1 MLLKIPGVYGPFRD
15 SELLAAVIPDHVL
28 PGDRTLDLFTGSGI
42 QAITAGR
49 AGAGDVWA
57 VDVSRR
63 AVASAAINGRLNGVR
78 VNARMGDMFAPVPGQ
93 SFDVITANP
102 PYVPEVETGG
112 AATRGAARAWEAGA
126 DGRKFLDPLLAGLRR
141 HIRPGGRALIVHS
154 SLCGI
159 DRSLQRLDE
168 AGFEAEVIVSESAPL
183 GPITAPRA
191 DTLERLGLL
200 EPGVRTEETIVIK
213 AVLRASVP
221 APVPE
226 LVLASA

>member
-1 MLLKIPGVYGPFRD
+1 MLLKIPGVYGPYRD
-15 SELLAAVIPDHVL
+15 SELLAQTIPDHVTR
-28 PGDRTLDLFTGSGI
+28 GDRTLDLFTGSGI

-63 AVASAAINGRLNGVR
+63 AVASAAINGRLSGVR
-78 VNARMGDMFAPVPGQ
+78 VNARRGDMFAPVADQ

-102 PYVPEVETGG
+102 PYVPEVETDG
-112 AATRGAARAWEAGA
+112 ASVRGAARAWEAGA
-126 DGRKFLDPLLAGLRR
+126 DGRRFLDPLLGGLRR
-141 HIRPGGRALIVHS
+141 HLRPGGRALIVHS

-159 DRSLQRLDE
+159 DRSLRRLDE
-168 AGFEAEVIVSESAPL
+168 AGFDAEVIVSESAPL

-191 DTLERLGLL
+191 DALERLGLL
-200 EPGVRTEETIVIK
+200 DPGVRTEKTIVIR
-213 AVLRASVP
+213 AVLRAPVP

-226 LVLASA
+226 LVLTPA